1 MFWQKSGDNL
11 AARVEKKKVRQYF
24 IVIFGFSLLVF
35 FVGFVQAWPNA
46 ITLICSS
53 SQARPPSSPFLFF
66 FLSLSLFVAFVLRQ
80 GKKITHDLE
89 VFFLSKKDVPF
100 EHIGLD
106 FEVISVAWEPVG
118 TKVCLM

>member
-1 MFWQKSGDNL
+1 MFWQKSGDHL

-66 FLSLSLFVAFVLRQ
+66 FLSLSLCLSLLFFVRARRLRMTLKCFSSA
-80 GKKITHDLE
+80 KKTCLSSTLDLT
-89 VFFLSKKDVPF
+89 LR
-100 EHIGLD
+100 
-106 FEVISVAWEPVG
+106 
-118 TKVCLM
+118 